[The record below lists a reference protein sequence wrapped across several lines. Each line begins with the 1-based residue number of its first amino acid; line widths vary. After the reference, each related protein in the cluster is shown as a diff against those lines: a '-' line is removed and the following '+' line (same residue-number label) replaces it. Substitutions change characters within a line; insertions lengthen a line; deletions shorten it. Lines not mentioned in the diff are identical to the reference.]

1 MFDEVVVAIAIGHH
15 KNPLFS
21 LEERVESTAVA
32 FCSLKKLTSKPSK
45 PTNSTFDKWLNEVWA
60 SSIKNV

>member
-21 LEERVESTAVA
+21 LLFFEKINKQTI
-32 FCSLKKLTSKPSK
+32 K
-45 PTNSTFDKWLNEVWA
+45 TNKFH
-60 SSIKNV
+60 I